1 MRNPLRILPRRRGSF
16 LSKRLYCNEQR
27 DVVIYLVRLL
37 RGERLEEIG
46 KQFGM
51 VSSDN

>member
-1 MRNPLRILPRRRGSF
+1 MNRAQRELPIKKAV
-16 LSKRLYCNEQR
+16 LNEHR